1 MRDGTRLIFWL
12 DLIILLVVTMLA
24 LAGQWDYVI
33 AVAIGMLV
41 LNLFD
46 FWRDRR
52 TPPAR

>member
-12 DLIILLVVTMLA
+12 DLAILLVVSMLA

-33 AVAIGMLV
+33 AIVIAMLV

-46 FWRDRR
+46 FWQGRR